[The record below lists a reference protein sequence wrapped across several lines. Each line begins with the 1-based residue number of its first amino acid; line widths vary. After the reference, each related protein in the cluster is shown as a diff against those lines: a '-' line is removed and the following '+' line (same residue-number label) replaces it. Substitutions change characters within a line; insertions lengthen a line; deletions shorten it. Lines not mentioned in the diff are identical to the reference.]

1 MAVSRNL
8 ILEYQQGK
16 QVECKRKGGVASPDC
31 EGASSPFQIHIDINI
46 GIGQPTF
53 VSASEL
59 DGKEAVAK
67 MATSRAAERRI

>member
-8 ILEYQQGK
+8 KLEYQQGK
-16 QVECKRKGGVASPDC
+16 QVECKREGGVARPDC
-31 EGASSPFQIHIDINI
+31 ASPFQIHIDINI

-67 MATSRAAERRI
+67 MARSRAAERRI